1 MPVLACL
8 VAATGGCAALDR
20 GAEARH
26 LQAEIAKMPGVDSVD
41 PGYINDFENGA
52 ELKLVVTMPK
62 ASEDQIAAVASRITS
77 IKAAISTAT
86 VSPVISSSAMNLR

>member
-1 MPVLACL
+1 MRRGLWRFCMLAVAGL
-8 VAATGGCAALDR
+8 VAATGACAALDR
-20 GAEARH
+20 SGEARH

-62 ASEDQIAAVASRITS
+62 PRFTD
-77 IKAAISTAT
+77 K
-86 VSPVISSSAMNLR
+86 